1 VIFNVILAFMVTVAQ
16 VQDIGYM
23 NTTYNPGVRLP
34 IIMKG
39 GAAEKYGL
47 LPGDLILA
55 LDDQPVP
62 TGVLRRVVLLPAT
75 PCFPPHQCCSTP

>member
-1 VIFNVILAFMVTVAQ
+1 MVTVAQ

-23 NTTYNPGVRLP
+23 NTTYSPGVRLP

-47 LPGDLILA
+47 LPGDVILA
-55 LDDQPVP
+55 LDDKLVP
-62 TGVLRRVVLLPAT
+62 TGVLLTLHQ
-75 PCFPPHQCCSTP
+75 CFP

>member
-1 VIFNVILAFMVTVAQ
+1 MILAFIVTVAQ

-23 NTTYNPGVRLP
+23 NTSYNPGVRLP

-47 LPGDLILA
+47 LPGDVILA
-55 LDDQPVP
+55 LDDKIVP
-62 TGVLRRVVLLPAT
+62 TGMLFTLHTSRWVSS
-75 PCFPPHQCCSTP
+75 HQHT